1 VDRVLRRETQNKNG
15 SRSHAELLKTSFA
28 RLTFVLVVLLFGAFV
43 SCKPQQKQIGLPSG
57 AQSAIDSISAD
68 IDAGND
74 EKIYTEAADEWREA
88 STLEQT
94 KEFFKTLR
102 TRLGGLRTRTYHT
115 ARFEQF
121 REGRKPGPSLTVQY
135 LTAYERGAGM
145 ETFTLIERD
154 GRWQLARYFVNSD
167 ALKQ

>member
-1 VDRVLRRETQNKNG
+1 VTQKEIG
-15 SRSHAELLKTSFA
+15 SRKDAEFLRNSFA
-28 RLTFVLVVLLFGAFV
+28 RLAILFVLVAFA
-43 SCKPQQKQIGLPSG
+43 SCKAEQKQVGLPPG
-57 AQSAIDSISAD
+57 AQAAIDSISAD
-68 IDAGND
+68 IAASND
-74 EKIYTEAADEWREA
+74 EKIYTEAANEWREA

-102 TRLGGLRTRTYHT
+102 TRLGELKTRTFHT
-115 ARFEQF
+115 ARTEQF
-121 REGRKPGPSLTVQY
+121 REGKSPGQSLTVQY
-135 LTAYERGAGM
+135 LASYERGAGM